1 MMNATCKP
9 VPYTGH
15 ALQQFDAEGTIREAR
30 AKEVMRNISIAYP
43 KQTAIME
50 RIEALR
56 LSTLGIRGVPL
67 PGLRLS
73 QVSQA
78 GKTKTLEIYIHNLQ
92 CSKEV
97 GEAEDNYRQV
107 VFLGLKRRVTVKMF
121 YQRLLRELGDPHPE
135 KGNLETLVQRAEEFL
150 GRLRV
155 ELLIVD
161 EVQHLAN
168 PRSDSGEVTDELKSF
183 LDRGVVPVVFAGNE
197 ESESFF
203 GNNAQLSARL
213 GAPLELNPTNLDA
226 GDDAKMFK
234 AFCIGLDKAISAS
247 GLFPQSSNFGSKE
260 VLQGLV
266 IASSGHIGRV
276 CRLVGAAMEHAAR
289 RDAEYVEVYDLSFA
303 IDNIGIRSQWI
314 SYNPFNERGL

>member
-1 MMNATCKP
+1 MRRSTCNP
-9 VPYTGH
+9 VPNTGH
-15 ALQQFDAEGTIREAR
+15 ALQQFDAEGTEREAR

-43 KQTAIME
+43 KQAAIME

-78 GKTKTLEIYIHNLQ
+78 GKTKTLETYIHNLQ
-92 CSKEV
+92 SRKEV
-97 GEAEDNYRQV
+97 AENEDNCRQV
-107 VFLGLKRRVTVKMF
+107 VFVGLKRRVTVKMF
-121 YQRLLRELGDPHPE
+121 YQRLLLELGDPHPE

-150 GRLRV
+150 DRLRV

-183 LDRGVVPVVFAGNE
+183 LDQGVVPVVFAGNE

-203 GNNAQLSARL
+203 ENNAQLSARL
-213 GAPLELNPTNLDA
+213 GAPLELNPTNLNA
-226 GDDAKMFK
+226 SDDAKMFK
-234 AFCIGLDKAISAS
+234 AFCIDLDKAISAS
-247 GLFPQSSNFGSKE
+247 GLFPRSSNFGSNE

-266 IASSGHIGRV
+266 VASSGHIGRV

-303 IDNIGIRSQWI
+303 IDNLGIPSRWIGH
-314 SYNPFNERGL
+314 NPFKECGL

>member
-1 MMNATCKP
+1 MP
-9 VPYTGH
+9 STGH
-15 ALQQFDAEGTIREAR
+15 ALQQFDAKGTEREAR

-78 GKTKTLEIYIHNLQ
+78 GKTKTLETYIRNLQ
-92 CSKEV
+92 SSKDV
-97 GEAEDNYRQV
+97 GDTEDNCRQI
-107 VFLGLKRRVTVKMF
+107 VFVGLKRRVTVKMF

-135 KGNLETLVQRAEEFL
+135 QGNLETLVQRAEEFL

-183 LDRGVVPVVFAGNE
+183 LDQGVVPVVFAGNE
-197 ESESFF
+197 DSATFF
-203 GNNAQLSARL
+203 ENNGQLSARL
-213 GAPLELNPTNLDA
+213 GAPLELNPTNLHA
-226 GDDAKMFK
+226 SDDAKMFK
-234 AFCIGLDKAISAS
+234 AFCLGLDKAICAS
-247 GLFPQSSNFGSKE
+247 GLFPRSSNFASKE

-266 IASSGHIGRV
+266 VASSGHIGRV

-303 IDNIGIRSQWI
+303 IDNLGIPSRWIGH
-314 SYNPFNERGL
+314 NPFKERRL